1 MSFSLVWMYCRS
13 IFVVLLKSAT
23 IRKAAYHVFVCA
35 VELFDGAVEVIEIV
49 LLFIFYAEVIN
60 NKDEGDVTCFV
71 TK

>member
-35 VELFDGAVEVIEIV
+35 VELFDGAVEVIV

>member
-1 MSFSLVWMYCRS
+1 MYCRS

-35 VELFDGAVEVIEIV
+35 VELFDGAVEVIV

-60 NKDEGDVTCFV
+60 NKDEGYVTCFV
-71 TK
+71 IK